1 MVSSAIST
9 IITGAIVVSASLII
23 ALILYCLIVRNHS
36 EPEEASEQDLT
47 EGEQVRKVEIPF
59 DKRSHRV

>member
-36 EPEEASEQDLT
+36 ES
-47 EGEQVRKVEIPF
+47 VRKVEIPF